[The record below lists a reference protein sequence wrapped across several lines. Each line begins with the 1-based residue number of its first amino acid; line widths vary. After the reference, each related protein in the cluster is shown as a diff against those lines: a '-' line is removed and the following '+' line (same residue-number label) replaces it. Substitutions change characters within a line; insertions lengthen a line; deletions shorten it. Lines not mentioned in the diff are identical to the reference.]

1 MSILPDMLSSRVR
14 AEIFRLLFGVS
25 AQELHMRELERRS
38 GLAIGTIQQE
48 LRKLEGMD
56 LLAVRRDGNRVYY
69 SANTAHPL
77 YRDIRNLVLKTSGLV
92 EVLREALSNE
102 GIDLAFVFGS
112 VARGEEGAQG
122 DVDLMVIADVGL
134 AGVSAMLRGVSEKLG
149 REVNPHVMS
158 RDVFSERLKSGDHFL
173 GRVIDSPK
181 LFVVGDEDELARL
194 G

>member
-92 EVLREALSNE
+92 EVLREALSSE

-122 DVDLMVIADVGL
+122 DVDLMIIADAGL
-134 AGVSAMLRGVSEKLG
+134 AAVSAMLRGVSEKLG

-158 RDVFSERLKSGDHFL
+158 RDEFTERLKSGDHFL
-173 GRVIDSPK
+173 GRVIDSSK